1 MSNMIDFVN
10 NRSAWEPQ
18 DLLSEDS
25 WKYYLTPA
33 DITEL
38 DNALGYVVSN
48 NITLELMSMDNFV
61 LPSFGFKLKD
71 IRRAIESDR
80 GITVLKGLPVARY
93 SRHELTLIFTGIG
106 VYLGY
111 PLRQS
116 LDGELLQEV
125 YNKGE
130 SLYANTGRGTNSSDP
145 LPWHT
150 DRSDIVSLL
159 CISKSETGGESKL
172 ASLTN
177 VFNKIKI
184 ERPDLAETL
193 CSPYFHGRA
202 PFERGGLQPWYSLP
216 IFTEYQGKFASRY
229 LRRFIELG
237 QDHPEVPR
245 FTALQIEA
253 LDYLD
258 ARLEKEDVC
267 LNLAFDEG
275 DMQFINNFTIC
286 HSRNAYTDSKA
297 QSRLLM
303 RLWLAA
309 YAGRDL
315 APEFSPLYGTTQGGV
330 ARGGILF

>member
-1 MSNMIDFVN
+1 M
-10 NRSAWEPQ
+10 
-18 DLLSEDS
+18 
-25 WKYYLTPA
+25 
-33 DITEL
+33 
-38 DNALGYVVSN
+38 
-48 NITLELMSMDNFV
+48 
-61 LPSFGFKLKD
+61 
-71 IRRAIESDR
+71 
-80 GITVLKGLPVARY
+80 
-93 SRHELTLIFTGIG
+93 
-106 VYLGY
+106 
-111 PLRQS
+111 
-116 LDGELLQEV
+116 LQEV

-130 SLYANTGRGTNSSDP
+130 NLYANTGRGTNSSDQ

-159 CISKSETGGESKL
+159 CISKSVTGGESKL

-177 VFNKIKI
+177 VFNKIKA
-184 ERPDLAETL
+184 ERPELAQAL

-202 PFERGGLQPWYSLP
+202 PFEREELKPWYALP
-216 IFTEYQGKFASRY
+216 VFTEFQGKFASRY

-237 QDHPEVPR
+237 QANPDVPR
-245 FTALQIEA
+245 FTELQIEA

-258 ARLEKEDVC
+258 TRLEKDDVC

-286 HSRNAYTDSKA
+286 HSRNAYTDSKD

-315 APEFSPLYGTTQGGV
+315 APEFAPLYGTTQGGIS
-330 ARGGILF
+330 RGGILF